1 MTFWALAI
9 MKVFDICLLLL
20 LTATASMS
28 REKAVDTEEMMTV
41 RAD

>member
-9 MKVFDICLLLL
+9 MKVFDICLLFL
-20 LTATASMS
+20 LTATTSVG
-28 REKAVDTEEMMTV
+28 REEAVDAEEMMTV